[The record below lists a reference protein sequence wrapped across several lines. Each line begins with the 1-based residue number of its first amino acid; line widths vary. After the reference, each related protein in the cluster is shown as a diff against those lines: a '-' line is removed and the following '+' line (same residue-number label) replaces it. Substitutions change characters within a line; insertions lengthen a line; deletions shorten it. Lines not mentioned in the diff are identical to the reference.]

1 MGLNIPRPT
10 KRPPT
15 PIYIDGKFYGE
26 ANTDAIIEEQEQMRS
41 HLNCP
46 NCCAPIT
53 KEYCEY
59 CGTHFGFTIQRVR
72 LDGFEN
78 KEQIE
83 QIKNAFYNFHK
94 VAYYDIGGTAGT
106 TTQYR

>member
-15 PIYIDGKFYGE
+15 PIYIGGKLYGE
-26 ANTDAIIEEQEQMRS
+26 ANIDEKQEQMRS
-41 HLNCP
+41 PLNCP

-72 LDGFEN
+72 LDGFAN
-78 KEQIE
+78 KEQVE
-83 QIKNAFYNFHK
+83 HIKSILYADNLAVFEAFDDFRE
-94 VAYYDIGGTAGT
+94 AA
-106 TTQYR
+106 QEL